1 MISWSNE
8 ICKLTPGIIVAI
20 DGKTIRR
27 SFNTASKNDAIHL
40 LSAWASKTN
49 LVLGQQKVDGKTNE
63 ITQIPKFLKML
74 ELSGAIVT
82 IDAMGCQKEIAK
94 TSIEDSKA
102 DYVLALKANHKDL
115 HNEVCSLFNLAEIN
129 GFNDFES
136 DKHEEINKGHG
147 RIEKRSC
154 SCLSVHDLLEHV
166 AGGWTSLNTVVK
178 VDSSREIGDNVT
190 TETRYCISSLPCA
203 ASTIAHAVRAHW
215 GIENSLHWVL
225 DVVFRED
232 ESRIRKDHS
241 PENFAT
247 IQKIV
252 FNLIKL
258 NKSKKM
264 STKRVQFQTLMTT
277 EFAGKL
283 LFGI

>member
-1 MISWSNE
+1 
-8 ICKLTPGIIVAI
+8 
-20 DGKTIRR
+20 
-27 SFNTASKNDAIHL
+27 
-40 LSAWASKTN
+40 
-49 LVLGQQKVDGKTNE
+49 
-63 ITQIPKFLKML
+63 ML

-94 TSIEDSKA
+94 TITEDSKA

-115 HNEVCSLFNLAEIN
+115 HNEVCSLFKLTEENE
-129 GFNDFES
+129 FNDLES
-136 DKHEEINKGHG
+136 DKYEEINKGHG

-154 SCLSVHDLLEHV
+154 LCLSVHDLLEHV
-166 AGGWTSLNTVVK
+166 AGEWTSLNTVVK

-190 TETRYCISSLPCA
+190 TETRYYISSLPCDA
-203 ASTIAHAVRAHW
+203 ATIAHAVRAHW

-232 ESRIRKDHS
+232 DSRIRKDHS

-247 IQKIV
+247 IRKIV

-264 STKRVQFQTLMTT
+264 STKRAQFQALMTT
-277 EFAGKL
+277 EFAEKL